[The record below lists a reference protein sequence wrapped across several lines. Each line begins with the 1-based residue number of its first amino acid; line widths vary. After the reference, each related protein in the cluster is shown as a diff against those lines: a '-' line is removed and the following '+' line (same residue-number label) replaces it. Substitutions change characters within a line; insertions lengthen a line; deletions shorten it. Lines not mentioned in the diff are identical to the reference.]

1 MTQYRVLQ
9 GIDYPPNKRAEAGDV
24 VNDLPASSVKW
35 LLEVG
40 AIEDASKP
48 KSEPKVEI
56 VAEPIVEEPVIE
68 EPEVEPVK
76 EEPIVEALVEP
87 VVEAEGFDPDAK
99 DGDGDGFLQD
109 GTPHQRP
116 VEETE

>member
-1 MTQYRVLQ
+1 MGYRVLA

-24 VNDLPASSVKW
+24 VDDLAPQSIKW
-35 LLEVG
+35 LLSAG
-40 AIEDASKP
+40 IIEDSSKSP
-48 KSEPKVEI
+48 KAVENEPEI
-56 VAEPIVEEPVIE
+56 IEEPV
-68 EPEVEPVK
+68 VEL
-76 EEPIVEALVEP
+76 LVEP

-116 VEETE
+116 VEEE

>member
-56 VAEPIVEEPVIE
+56 VEEPV
-68 EPEVEPVK
+68 VEPVK
-76 EEPIVEALVEP
+76 EEPIVEAPVEP
-87 VVEAEGFDPDAK
+87 VIEAEGFDPEAT
-99 DGDGDGFLQD
+99 DGDGDGFVQD

-116 VEETE
+116 VEETK

>member
-56 VAEPIVEEPVIE
+56 VAEPIVEEPV
-68 EPEVEPVK
+68 
-76 EEPIVEALVEP
+76 VEAP
-87 VVEAEGFDPDAK
+87 VQSEGFDPEAT
-99 DGDGDGFLQD
+99 DGDGFLQD
-109 GTPHQRP
+109 GTPFQRP

>member
-1 MTQYRVLQ
+1 MAQYRVLQ
-9 GIDYPPNKRAEAGDV
+9 GIDYPPNKRAEVGDV
-24 VNDLPASSVKW
+24 VNDLPPSSVKW

-48 KSEPKVEI
+48 KSEPKVEPI
-56 VAEPIVEEPVIE
+56 EEPIKEEPVIE
-68 EPEVEPVK
+68 APVQ
-76 EEPIVEALVEP
+76 P
-87 VVEAEGFDPDAK
+87 EGFDPEAT

-109 GTPHQRP
+109 GTPFQRP

>member
-56 VAEPIVEEPVIE
+56 VAEPIVEEPK
-68 EPEVEPVK
+68 VEPVK
-76 EEPIVEALVEP
+76 EEPIVEAPVEP
-87 VVEAEGFDPDAK
+87 VIKAEGFDPEAT
-99 DGDGDGFLQD
+99 DGDGDGFVQD